1 MATASTI
8 TAPPSMAT
16 SSTLPSST
24 SLHMEIRIK
33 TLNDHTFSLTVPR
46 AISIRDLKTT
56 LQGTTSVPPQ
66 RQRLIYRGKL
76 LRDGDLLSAY
86 NVEDGHMVHMVARP
100 ERAQQQQQQQPTSPP
115 SSSLLLAPLHDTA
128 ELLQSRLARLDA
140 STASSLATMRQ
151 RLGAAVDSGFSS
163 MPPPSSQVH
172 HDRLQFLRSR
182 YGNPHDA
189 SPLASEPE
197 SEAST
202 APNIPQQVM
211 PTSADTPMTIRALL
225 PQMRSVLHE
234 MLPFVDAL
242 AAAVESVDTGDS
254 DVDAMGSQAPQ
265 IRELVATVAPLFDR
279 VGRLLADAAP
289 AVQSLAT
296 GMYNPRLRTMP
307 SPLTTASAPPP
318 SVARRSIDVHIHA
331 ILAPSSTASTFFFF
345 PRYKYVHGFNRSN
358 IDADGMQRW
367 RELSERLSRPRM
379 TSSSPPPPPFFGG
392 GGAAVETSLPL
403 VEEVPPS
410 NVGSNDL
417 VDRHPSFPEAAART
431 SSTSAT
437 FLDVIR
443 RTMHHMSPSPMQL
456 HDAGNM
462 TESAVNMDEGGV
474 GGIEEDME

>member
-202 APNIPQQVM
+202 APVLPSVEHIRQGLMTVQSMLSLPATSSRDDGLSPASAAPIRRRQFFIGQWLDVKDTVNQWLEGTVLDLNVHQVYVHYHGWPTRWDEWIDATSPRLAAFRTRTLHANTSRHLSPAPSLSNPQQVM
-211 PTSADTPMTIRALL
+211 PASADTPTTIRALL

-242 AAAVESVDTGDS
+242 AAAVESEAASVDTGDS
-254 DVDAMGSQAPQ
+254 DDDMGSQAPQ

-296 GMYNPRLRTMP
+296 AREPRD
-307 SPLTTASAPPP
+307 SAWNLTRGGSATSDIP
-318 SVARRSIDVHIHA
+318 
-331 ILAPSSTASTFFFF
+331 TF
-345 PRYKYVHGFNRSN
+345 
-358 IDADGMQRW
+358 
-367 RELSERLSRPRM
+367 RELIVRQNRY
-379 TSSSPPPPPFFGG
+379 
-392 GGAAVETSLPL
+392 
-403 VEEVPPS
+403 
-410 NVGSNDL
+410 
-417 VDRHPSFPEAAART
+417 
-431 SSTSAT
+431 
-437 FLDVIR
+437 I
-443 RTMHHMSPSPMQL
+443 
-456 HDAGNM
+456 
-462 TESAVNMDEGGV
+462 
-474 GGIEEDME
+474 

>member
-1 MATASTI
+1 
-8 TAPPSMAT
+8 
-16 SSTLPSST
+16 
-24 SLHMEIRIK
+24 
-33 TLNDHTFSLTVPR
+33 
-46 AISIRDLKTT
+46 
-56 LQGTTSVPPQ
+56 
-66 RQRLIYRGKL
+66 
-76 LRDGDLLSAY
+76 
-86 NVEDGHMVHMVARP
+86 
-100 ERAQQQQQQQPTSPP
+100 
-115 SSSLLLAPLHDTA
+115 
-128 ELLQSRLARLDA
+128 
-140 STASSLATMRQ
+140 
-151 RLGAAVDSGFSS
+151 
-163 MPPPSSQVH
+163 
-172 HDRLQFLRSR
+172 
-182 YGNPHDA
+182 
-189 SPLASEPE
+189 
-197 SEAST
+197 
-202 APNIPQQVM
+202 
-211 PTSADTPMTIRALL
+211 
-225 PQMRSVLHE
+225 
-234 MLPFVDAL
+234 
-242 AAAVESVDTGDS
+242 
-254 DVDAMGSQAPQ
+254 MGSQAPQ

-296 GMYNPRLRTMP
+296 GMYNPRLRSSDDRAAAVHGASQHRRAHPRDPRADFHGLNLLFLP
-307 SPLTTASAPPP
+307 SIQVCT
-318 SVARRSIDVHIHA
+318 
-331 ILAPSSTASTFFFF
+331 
-345 PRYKYVHGFNRSN
+345 HGFNRSN

>member
-1 MATASTI
+1 
-8 TAPPSMAT
+8 
-16 SSTLPSST
+16 
-24 SLHMEIRIK
+24 
-33 TLNDHTFSLTVPR
+33 
-46 AISIRDLKTT
+46 
-56 LQGTTSVPPQ
+56 
-66 RQRLIYRGKL
+66 
-76 LRDGDLLSAY
+76 
-86 NVEDGHMVHMVARP
+86 
-100 ERAQQQQQQQPTSPP
+100 
-115 SSSLLLAPLHDTA
+115 
-128 ELLQSRLARLDA
+128 
-140 STASSLATMRQ
+140 
-151 RLGAAVDSGFSS
+151 
-163 MPPPSSQVH
+163 
-172 HDRLQFLRSR
+172 
-182 YGNPHDA
+182 
-189 SPLASEPE
+189 
-197 SEAST
+197 
-202 APNIPQQVM
+202 
-211 PTSADTPMTIRALL
+211 
-225 PQMRSVLHE
+225 
-234 MLPFVDAL
+234 
-242 AAAVESVDTGDS
+242 
-254 DVDAMGSQAPQ
+254 MGSQAPQ

-296 GMYNPRLRTMP
+296 GMYNPRLR
-307 SPLTTASAPPP
+307 SSDDRAAAVHGASQHRRAHPRDPRAVFHGLVRLKW
-318 SVARRSIDVHIHA
+318 SVSIHYLCLD
-331 ILAPSSTASTFFFF
+331 TRTFFSS

-392 GGAAVETSLPL
+392 GGAAVETSPPL
-403 VEEVPPS
+403 VEEVPS

>member
-1 MATASTI
+1 
-8 TAPPSMAT
+8 MAT

-202 APNIPQQVM
+202 APSNPQQVM
-211 PTSADTPMTIRALL
+211 PASADTPTTIRALL

-242 AAAVESVDTGDS
+242 AAAVESEAASVDTGDS
-254 DVDAMGSQAPQ
+254 DGM
-265 IRELVATVAPLFDR
+265 
-279 VGRLLADAAP
+279 LL
-289 AVQSLAT
+289 
-296 GMYNPRLRTMP
+296 
-307 SPLTTASAPPP
+307 
-318 SVARRSIDVHIHA
+318 I
-331 ILAPSSTASTFFFF
+331 
-345 PRYKYVHGFNRSN
+345 
-358 IDADGMQRW
+358 
-367 RELSERLSRPRM
+367 
-379 TSSSPPPPPFFGG
+379 
-392 GGAAVETSLPL
+392 
-403 VEEVPPS
+403 
-410 NVGSNDL
+410 
-417 VDRHPSFPEAAART
+417 
-431 SSTSAT
+431 
-437 FLDVIR
+437 
-443 RTMHHMSPSPMQL
+443 HMSKQY
-456 HDAGNM
+456 DN
-462 TESAVNMDEGGV
+462 
-474 GGIEEDME
+474 

>member
-1 MATASTI
+1 MPASANT
-8 TAPPSMAT
+8 
-16 SSTLPSST
+16 
-24 SLHMEIRIK
+24 
-33 TLNDHTFSLTVPR
+33 
-46 AISIRDLKTT
+46 
-56 LQGTTSVPPQ
+56 
-66 RQRLIYRGKL
+66 
-76 LRDGDLLSAY
+76 
-86 NVEDGHMVHMVARP
+86 
-100 ERAQQQQQQQPTSPP
+100 PT
-115 SSSLLLAPLHDTA
+115 
-128 ELLQSRLARLDA
+128 
-140 STASSLATMRQ
+140 
-151 RLGAAVDSGFSS
+151 
-163 MPPPSSQVH
+163 
-172 HDRLQFLRSR
+172 
-182 YGNPHDA
+182 
-189 SPLASEPE
+189 
-197 SEAST
+197 
-202 APNIPQQVM
+202 
-211 PTSADTPMTIRALL
+211 TIRALL

-242 AAAVESVDTGDS
+242 AAAVESEAASVDTGDS
-254 DVDAMGSQAPQ
+254 DVDDMGSQAPQ

-296 GMYNPRLRTMP
+296 AREPRDSAWNLTRGGSATSDIP
-307 SPLTTASAPPP
+307 TPLTTASAPPP

-331 ILAPSSTASTFFFF
+331 ILAPSSTASL
-345 PRYKYVHGFNRSN
+345 GSN
-358 IDADGMQRW
+358 GQNADGMQRW

-403 VEEVPPS
+403 MEELPS

-417 VDRHPSFPEAAART
+417 VDRHPSFPEAATRT
-431 SSTSAT
+431 PSSSAT

>member
-1 MATASTI
+1 
-8 TAPPSMAT
+8 MAT

-242 AAAVESVDTGDS
+242 AAAVESEGRPSTL
-254 DVDAMGSQAPQ
+254 AIATAPQ
-265 IRELVATVAPLFDR
+265 IRELVATVGPLFDR

-296 GMYNPRLRTMP
+296 GMYNPRLRTVP
-307 SPLTTASAPPP
+307 SPLTTAPPP
-318 SVARRSIDVHIHA
+318 SMARRSIDVHIHA

-379 TSSSPPPPPFFGG
+379 TSSSPPPPFFGG
-392 GGAAVETSLPL
+392 GGAAVETSPPL
-403 VEEVPPS
+403 MEEVPS